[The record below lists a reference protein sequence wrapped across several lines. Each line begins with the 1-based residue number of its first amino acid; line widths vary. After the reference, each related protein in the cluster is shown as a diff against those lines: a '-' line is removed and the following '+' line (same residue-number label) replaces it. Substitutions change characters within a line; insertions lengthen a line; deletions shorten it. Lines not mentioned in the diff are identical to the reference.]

1 MMIVGALAFALLG
14 LAVGSFLNVCIS
26 RLPVGQSIVRP
37 RSACV
42 ACRVPIRW
50 RDNVPVVSFLLL
62 RGRCRACK
70 ERIAW
75 QYPIVEILTSA
86 LFAFAYG
93 RFGWTVDL
101 PVALA
106 FLSAL
111 VVITAIDLEHLIIP
125 DVITLPGIVAG
136 VLASVSTGRLTWL
149 DSVSG
154 MLVGGGV
161 FFTIIYGTHLLGVL
175 VPSLAYL
182 RGGGM
187 GGGDMKLGAMLGA
200 FLGWK
205 ITLLTFLMSI
215 LAGGLLAVVLL
226 AASRLGRKDPIPF
239 GPFLALGGGISFFWG
254 ERILTWYL
262 DLFMP

>member
-1 MMIVGALAFALLG
+1 MNVVIGLLWALIG

-26 RLPVGQSIVRP
+26 RLPAGRSIVRP

-42 ACRVPIRW
+42 SCRVPLQW
-50 RDNVPVVSFLLL
+50 RDNIPVVSFVLL

-70 ERIAW
+70 ERIRW
-75 QYPIVEILTSA
+75 HYPIVEILTSA

-93 RFGWTVDL
+93 HFGWSADL

-111 VVITAIDLEHLIIP
+111 VVVTAIDLEHLIIP
-125 DVITLPGIVAG
+125 DVVTLPGIVAG
-136 VLASVSTGRLTWL
+136 VLASVGTGRVPWL
-149 DSVSG
+149 DSILGV
-154 MLVGGGV
+154 LVGGGV
-161 FFTIIYGTHLLGVL
+161 FLLIIYGTDLLGRL
-175 VPSLAYL
+175 VRSLEYL

-205 ITLLTFLMSI
+205 ITLLSLLMAV
-215 LAGGLLAVVLL
+215 LAGGALSIVLL
-226 AASRLGRKDPIPF
+226 GATRLGRKDPIPF
-239 GPFLALGGGISFFWG
+239 GPFLAVAGGISFFWG

-262 DLFMP
+262 DIFLP